1 MYISRILTD
10 YILKASRSFPVVLLT
25 GPRQSGKT
33 TLLKKIARAGM
44 GFVSLDDL
52 VVRELAISDPK
63 LFFQRF
69 KPPLFIDEI
78 QYAPNLLPY
87 IKLMV
92 DEKTTSLKPANGLFW
107 LSGSQNF
114 TLMDN
119 VSESLAGRVA
129 IMNLLGFSLYEYT
142 RDSSSDKLKPFF
154 MNKAKRIGRVLSM
167 PGLFK
172 IILRGSM
179 PKPVIDRR
187 MDIEQYYSSYLQTY
201 LERDIR
207 SQVGVRSLRTFE
219 AFLRLLAARSAQL
232 LNMASLAS
240 EIGTALNTV
249 KSWLS
254 LLEKTYQIYILKPY
268 HSNLNKREIKTPKV
282 YFLDTGLLCYL
293 TYWKDYHSASA
304 GPMAGPLLEN
314 WVISELIKSYWHRGK
329 EAPFYFYRTRDGLEI
344 DLFCVT
350 AEGIIASEIKL
361 SAIAKVKS
369 FKAVESFKAGKLNI
383 IEQWIFSFTQDMMP
397 CDTKTTVFPA
407 SCIY

>member
-1 MYISRILTD
+1 MYINRLLASH
-10 YILKASRSFPVVLLT
+10 ILKASRSFPVVLLT

-33 TLLKKIARAGM
+33 TLLKKIVRSSM

-52 VVRELAISDPK
+52 VMRELAISDPK

-78 QYAPNLLPY
+78 QYAPNLLSY
-87 IKLMV
+87 IKLLV
-92 DEKTTSLKPANGLFW
+92 DERTTRLKPANGLFW

-119 VSESLAGRVA
+119 ASESLAGRVA
-129 IMNLLGFSLYEYT
+129 IMNLLGFSLYEYE
-142 RDSSSDKLKPFF
+142 SNYASDKLKPFF
-154 MNKAKRIGRVLSM
+154 MNKTKRISRAINM
-167 PGLFK
+167 PELFK
-172 IILRGSM
+172 VILRGSM

-187 MDIEQYYSSYLQTY
+187 IDIEQYYSSYLQTY

-207 SQVGVRSLRTFE
+207 NQAGVKSLRTFE

-249 KSWLS
+249 KSWIS

-268 HSNLNKREIKTPKV
+268 HSSLNKREIKTPKV

-293 TYWKDYHSASA
+293 TYWRDYRSASI
-304 GPMAGPLLEN
+304 GPIAGPLFEN

-361 SAIAKVKS
+361 SAMAEVKS
-369 FKAVESFKAGKLNI
+369 FKALETVRAGKLNI
-383 IEQWIFSFTQDMMP
+383 IEQWIFSLAQDLMP
-397 CDTKTTVFPA
+397 LDAKTTVFPA
-407 SCIY
+407 SSIY

>member
-33 TLLKKIARAGM
+33 TLLRKISMPGM

-78 QYAPNLLPY
+78 QYAPNLLPC
-87 IKLMV
+87 IKLLV
-92 DEKTTSLKPANGLFW
+92 DERTTRLRPANGLFW

-129 IMNLLGFSLYEYT
+129 IMNLLGFSLYEYK
-142 RDSSSDKLKPFF
+142 RDPASGKLKPFF
-154 MNKAKRIGRVLSM
+154 MNKTKRISRAINM
-167 PGLFK
+167 PELFK
-172 IILRGSM
+172 VILRGSM

-187 MDIEQYYSSYLQTY
+187 IDIEQYYSSYLQTY

-207 SQVGVRSLRTFE
+207 SQVGVKSLRTFE

-249 KSWLS
+249 KSWIT

-293 TYWKDYHSASA
+293 TYWKDYHSASV
-304 GPMAGPLLEN
+304 GPMAGPLFEN
-314 WVISELIKSYWHRGK
+314 WIISELIKSYWHRGK
-329 EAPFYFYRTRDGLEI
+329 EAPFYFYRTRDRLEI
-344 DLFCVT
+344 DLFCIT

-361 SAIAKVKS
+361 SAMAEVKS
-369 FKAVESFKAGKLNI
+369 FKALETAKSGKVNI
-383 IEQWIFSFTQDMMP
+383 IEQWLFSLAQDMMP
-397 CDTKTTVFPA
+397 LDAKTTVFPA
-407 SCIY
+407 SSIY

>member
-1 MYISRILTD
+1 MYINRLLAS
-10 YILKASRSFPVVLLT
+10 YILKASRAFPVVLLT

-33 TLLKKIARAGM
+33 TLLRKIARPDM

-87 IKLMV
+87 IKLLV
-92 DEKTTSLKPANGLFW
+92 DERTTRLKPANGLFW

-129 IMNLLGFSLYEYT
+129 IMNLLGFSLYEYA
-142 RDSSSDKLKPFF
+142 RDSASDKLKPFF
-154 MNKAKRIGRVLSM
+154 MNKTKRITRVLNM
-167 PGLFK
+167 PELFK
-172 IILRGSM
+172 VILRGSM

-187 MDIEQYYSSYLQTY
+187 IDIEQYYSSYLQTY

-249 KSWLS
+249 KSWIS

-268 HSNLNKREIKTPKV
+268 HSNLIKREIKSPKV
-282 YFLDTGLLCYL
+282 YFLDMGLLCYL
-293 TYWKDYHSASA
+293 TYWRDYYSVSA
-304 GPMAGPLLEN
+304 GPMAGPWFES

-329 EAPFYFYRTRDGLEI
+329 EAPFYFYRTRDGLKI

-350 AEGIIASEIKL
+350 GEGIIASEIKL
-361 SAIAKVKS
+361 SAMAKVKS
-369 FKAVESFKAGKLNI
+369 FKALETAKVGKLNI
-383 IEQWIFSFTQDMMP
+383 MEQWIFSLAEDIMP
-397 CDTKTTVFPA
+397 LDAKTTVFPA
-407 SCIY
+407 SSIS